1 MRTWKLYSLGAAP
14 KMLELDGLPM
24 LRITDDDAY
33 EGRMG
38 YYANLGCTAPGFNA
52 VVTMPSS

>member
-1 MRTWKLYSLGAAP
+1 MRFWKLYSLGPAP

-24 LRITDDDAY
+24 LRLSDDDAY
-33 EGRMG
+33 EGRIG
-38 YYANLGCTAPGFNA
+38 YYANLGTTAPGFNA